1 MRSVTASRKWNGY
14 ACFLQLEKCMKQLF
28 LRTVNGIDFYHLGKL
43 ETQYKMNER
52 SYCHVRSISTK
63 A

>member
-1 MRSVTASRKWNGY
+1 MERLRLFFAIGKMHETAV
-14 ACFLQLEKCMKQLF
+14 
-28 LRTVNGIDFYHLGKL
+28 VNGIDFYHLGKL